1 VALPPYRLTYRL
13 YLPRLTRW
21 KHIGPFADGGMLP
34 ISPPGKEVLL
44 PAETGLVNDTGAPMD
59 IAAEQLAVP
68 RVEPMAGER
77 GDSARRSRPRR
88 APVDC
93 GDLPFLIKRD
103 GTWLYRGTPINRKEL
118 VCLFAS
124 VLRREEDGSWWLQTP
139 AERGRIEVE
148 DAPFV
153 AVELDWAGE
162 GRHQMLSFRTNIDE
176 VVTAGP
182 EHPIRI
188 SHDLFTCEP
197 TPYIRL
203 RSGAAAHLAIEA
215 RINRATYYE
224 LVALAVPEWVGNK
237 RALGVWSCGKFFSLG
252 ELPPGEA

>member
-1 VALPPYRLTYRL
+1 MNESGVPIDVA
-13 YLPRLTRW
+13 
-21 KHIGPFADGGMLP
+21 
-34 ISPPGKEVLL
+34 ISKMTVRPTED
-44 PAETGLVNDTGAPMD
+44 A
-59 IAAEQLAVP
+59 LAVCAERARNAKP
-68 RVEPMAGER
+68 ARVPME
-77 GDSARRSRPRR
+77 
-88 APVDC
+88 C

-103 GTWLYRGTPINRKEL
+103 GTWLYRGSPINRKEL
-118 VCLFAS
+118 VCLFSS

-153 AVELDWAGE
+153 AVELDWTGD
-162 GRHQMLSFRTNIDE
+162 GRRQVLSFRTNIDE
-176 VVTAGP
+176 VVTAGL
-182 EHPIRI
+182 EHPIRV
-188 SHDLFTCEP
+188 SHDLITCEP

-203 RSGAAAHLAIEA
+203 RPGAGHLAIEA

-237 RALGVWSCGKFFSLG
+237 RLLGVWSCGKFFSLG

>member
-1 VALPPYRLTYRL
+1 
-13 YLPRLTRW
+13 
-21 KHIGPFADGGMLP
+21 MN
-34 ISPPGKEVLL
+34 E
-44 PAETGLVNDTGAPMD
+44 TGAPID
-59 IAAEQLAVP
+59 IAGANVAVASADHTLAACTE
-68 RVEPMAGER
+68 RVR
-77 GDSARRSRPRR
+77 RPRAAR
-88 APVDC
+88 VPVEC

-118 VCLFAS
+118 VCLFSS

-153 AVELDWAGE
+153 AVELDWAGD
-162 GRHQMLSFRTNIDE
+162 GRHQVLSFRTNIDE

-182 EHPIRI
+182 EHPIRV
-188 SHDLFTCEP
+188 SHDLITCEP
-197 TPYIRL
+197 TPYIRVRL
-203 RSGAAAHLAIEA
+203 GAAAHLAVEA

-237 RALGVWSCGKFFSLG
+237 RVLGVWSCGKFFSLG
-252 ELPPGEA
+252 EMPPSEA